1 MDDQIPFDSADRDL
15 EVLVGFDGSAQARTA
30 LAFAAEE
37 ARRRGTGLT
46 VVTAYAAPG
55 AFYAN
60 LASMPREADEAGK
73 AAARATLEQA
83 AEMVKDHPGPLT
95 FRSAKGD
102 ATGVLVDASATAQL
116 VVVGA
121 RGRGGFAGR
130 VLGSVASAL
139 PAHSRCPTVVVPLR
153 EGTGDASDGAPDGTS
168 AGSSDSGTHG
178 AGADPRAG
186 HGAGADPGAG
196 HGAGAD
202 LGTDPGAAHGP
213 VVAGVDGSEH
223 SGLVL
228 RVAARQAERLGT
240 PLRVFVAMPLL
251 DEWTYWY
258 PTYSDD
264 HISVEERR
272 VELEGRVEERIAPLR
287 EEHPDLEIEAVVEIG
302 NSIELLAEQ
311 SREAPLTVLGTRGRG
326 TVKSALL
333 GSVSRGVLHGAVGP
347 VMVVPTHAAAG

>member
-37 ARRRGTGLT
+37 ARRRGSGLT

-83 AEMVKDHPGPLT
+83 AEVVKDHPGPLT

-102 ATGVLVDASATAQL
+102 ATGVLVDASAAAQL

-153 EGTGDASDGAPDGTS
+153 EGTGDASDGAPDGAS
-168 AGSSDSGTHG
+168 AGSSDSGT
-178 AGADPRAG
+178 R
-186 HGAGADPGAG
+186 
-196 HGAGAD
+196 
-202 LGTDPGAAHGP
+202 GAAHGP

-228 RVAARQAERLGT
+228 RVAARQAERLGA

-272 VELEGRVEERIAPLR
+272 VELEGRVEERITPLR

-333 GSVSRGVLHGAVGP
+333 GSVSRGVLHGAGGP